1 MWNRLRGGSSGLVAV
16 VCAAVIAA
24 VVPGPVAYAAD
35 EEAPAASSS
44 EGQKALDAARES
56 GERVEVPEQ
65 RTERTTVFANP
76 DGATFTLEESAVPV
90 RVRASGGGWQTPDA
104 TLVKRADGSVGPKG
118 AAVGMA
124 FSGGGDGAPLARIE
138 DEGRSLA
145 LDWPGGLPAPRLEG
159 SSAVYAEVLPGV
171 DLKMTATPES
181 FQHVLVVKT
190 PRGGGE

>member
-1 MWNRLRGGSSGLVAV
+1 MWNRLRGGASGLVAV

-35 EEAPAASSS
+35 EEALAASAS
-44 EGQKALDAARES
+44 EGQRALDAARES
-56 GERVEVPEQ
+56 GERVEVTGE

-90 RVRASGGGWQTPDA
+90 RVRASGGGWQAPDA

-118 AAVGMA
+118 AAVEMA
-124 FSGGGDGAPLARIE
+124 FSGGGDDAPLARIE

-159 SSAVYAEVLPGV
+159 SSAV
-171 DLKMTATPES
+171 
-181 FQHVLVVKT
+181 
-190 PRGGGE
+190 

>member
-24 VVPGPVAYAAD
+24 VVPGPMAYAAD

-56 GERVEVPEQ
+56 GERVEVPGQ

-90 RVRASGGGWQTPDA
+90 RVRASGGVA
-104 TLVKRADGSVGPKG
+104 
-118 AAVGMA
+118 
-124 FSGGGDGAPLARIE
+124 
-138 DEGRSLA
+138 GRRRTRR
-145 LDWPGGLPAPRLEG
+145 W
-159 SSAVYAEVLPGV
+159 
-171 DLKMTATPES
+171 
-181 FQHVLVVKT
+181 
-190 PRGGGE
+190 